1 MNLKVKDVINKD
13 DKVLQILVNKKSNI
27 NKISEQLMVINSI
40 KNEIQLKENINIS
53 FIIENK
59 IKKYNDS
66 HKEKNFEQLP
76 IYILKKKTI

>member
-13 DKVLQILVNKKSNI
+13 DKVFQILVNKKSNI

-53 FIIENK
+53 FIMK
-59 IKKYNDS
+59 IKL
-66 HKEKNFEQLP
+66 KNIMILIKKKILSNYLLIF
-76 IYILKKKTI
+76 LKKKTI